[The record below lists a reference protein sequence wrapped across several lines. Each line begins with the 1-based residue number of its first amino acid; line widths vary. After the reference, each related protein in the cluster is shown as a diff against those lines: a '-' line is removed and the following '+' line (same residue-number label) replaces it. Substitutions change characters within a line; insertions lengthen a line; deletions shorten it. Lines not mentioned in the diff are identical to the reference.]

1 MRRRIFEA
9 EPESATC
16 IMRIAGID
24 LSDRRT
30 GWGVDAVP
38 PTMGAGRG

>member
-16 IMRIAGID
+16 VTSIVGIER
-24 LSDRRT
+24 SDRRT
-30 GWGVDAVP
+30 GWSVDAVP
-38 PTMGAGRG
+38 PAMGAGRG